1 MRKLLNSLSHYN
13 DHHFQKITYCFK
25 LFLGVCP
32 IFWVYFRNDSL
43 INQIFFPIS
52 IFLLILLLILCM
64 KYQKY
69 IDLFSFMQNFI
80 VTIFI
85 TQSGLDY
92 EPNQSQILLFFLTI
106 FILNENYE
114 RLLLKIIHYTFV
126 FFYFE
131 AHIFKFSTIFF
142 TCEVAFAFIYS
153 VYNSWFISKTF
164 KKERLIFKEN
174 TEFLHLY
181 EEIVNHYPSNLI
193 IFEKNKEN
201 SSKTME
207 LKFSNDAAKKEF
219 NVVNNASLS
228 NFLEEVQFNTKDLL
242 NFQKEHNEITSP
254 GIYES
259 NKRLLESAT
268 FKDENFERS
277 QSKTIKKFLSTY
289 RKNSSSE
296 KDNKPRNYRI
306 FIVRFYFKG
315 KLTFLL
321 NLENISLEE
330 EIIHLKEMDK
340 IKDDTLA
347 SITHDL
353 RSPLSSML
361 KWIENARDSNNIE
374 DNHKNLDLASNNGN
388 MLMSL
393 INDILDYSMM
403 RNGKFKLNYTKFH
416 LDNLL
421 HESINLM
428 RIQADLK
435 EIKLSFSNNCPSNM
449 VITSDFTRLKQ
460 VLFNLIGNALKFT
473 RKNGEVIVSVSS
485 IPNEKNQI
493 KFLVSDNGIGIKPEI
508 IPKLAQPYQ
517 SYDYS
522 GKYNKNGVGLGL
534 HICKNIIGQLGPEKH
549 IQIES
554 VFEQGSQFSF
564 IIFINCLLK
573 PIKNKFVTSDQLISL
588 KNIKLEEEI
597 ISNNKDFFIEMNSI
611 SKEMERIKSEELI
624 ESKSSKKIPYSNEF
638 PFFPSSKE
646 FFENLKKDSV
656 IEDEKKDN
664 FEGDFETLELVKR
677 KHILNILTADDDAF
691 NQMIMKTIFSKFSLE
706 NEKIKLNL
714 EQAFN
719 GEEAIEIFQK
729 KNYPNSPNEDRIH
742 IIFMDCLMPIKNGF
756 AACQE
761 IKTLIFKKNYINCK
775 VIGCTSLQEQ
785 EKCIFSGMDE
795 ILIKPVENSK
805 IFELLRQI
813 LAEKI

>member
-1 MRKLLNSLSHYN
+1 MRKILNKLSRFNN
-13 DHHFQKITYCFK
+13 DHFQKITYCLK
-25 LFLGVCP
+25 LFLGICP
-32 IFWVYFRNDSL
+32 IVWVYIRHDDLN
-43 INQIFFPIS
+43 NQIFFPIS
-52 IFLLILLLILCM
+52 IFLLVLLLILCL
-64 KYQKY
+64 KFQKY
-69 IDLFSFMQNFI
+69 IDIFSFAQNFI

-92 EPNQSQILLFFLTI
+92 GPNQNQILLFFLTI
-106 FILNENYE
+106 FTLNENYE

-131 AHIFKFSTIFF
+131 THIFNFSSFFF

-193 IFEKNKEN
+193 IFEKNREKT
-201 SSKTME
+201 SKSLE

-219 NVVNNASLS
+219 NIINNETLS

-242 NFQKEHNEITSP
+242 NFQKENNEITSP
-254 GIYES
+254 CLLES

-268 FKDENFERS
+268 FKEENFERS
-277 QSKTIKKFLSTY
+277 QSRTIKKFLSTY

-296 KDNKPRNYRI
+296 KENKPRNYRI
-306 FIVRFYFKG
+306 FIVKFHFKG
-315 KLTFLL
+315 KMTFLL

-361 KWIENARDSNNIE
+361 KWIENAKDSNNIV
-374 DNHKNLDLASNNGN
+374 DNHKNLDFASNNGN

-416 LDNLL
+416 LENLL
-421 HESINLM
+421 QESVNLM

-435 EIKLSFSNNCPSNM
+435 EIKLSFTNKCSSNI

-460 VLFNLIGNALKFT
+460 ILFNLIGNALKFT
-473 RKNGEVIVSVSS
+473 RKNGEVMLSVSS

-493 KFLVSDNGIGIKPEI
+493 KFLVADNGIGIKPEI

-517 SYDYS
+517 TYDYS

-534 HICKNIIGQLGPEKH
+534 HICKNIIGQLGPEKK

-554 VFEQGSQFSF
+554 IFEQGSTFSF

-573 PIKNKFVTSDQLISL
+573 PNKNKFVTSDQLISL

-611 SKEMERIKSEELI
+611 SKELEKIKSEELI
-624 ESKSSKKIPYSNEF
+624 ETKSSKKIPYSNEI
-638 PFFPSSKE
+638 PFFQSSKD

-656 IEDEKKDN
+656 IEDEKKN
-664 FEGDFETLELVKR
+664 NYEGDFETSELVKR
-677 KHILNILTADDDAF
+677 KHILNILVADDDAF
-691 NQMIMKTIFSKFSLE
+691 NQMIMKTIFSKFKLE
-706 NEKIKLNL
+706 NDQIILNL

-719 GEEAIEIFQK
+719 GEEAVQIFQK
-729 KNYPNSPNEDRIH
+729 KNSPHSPYDERIH

-756 AACQE
+756 VAAQE
-761 IKTLIFKKNYINCK
+761 IKTLILKESYINCK

-785 EKCIFSGMDE
+785 EKCIFCGMDE

-805 IFELLRQI
+805 IFEILRQI
-813 LAEKI
+813 LTEKI